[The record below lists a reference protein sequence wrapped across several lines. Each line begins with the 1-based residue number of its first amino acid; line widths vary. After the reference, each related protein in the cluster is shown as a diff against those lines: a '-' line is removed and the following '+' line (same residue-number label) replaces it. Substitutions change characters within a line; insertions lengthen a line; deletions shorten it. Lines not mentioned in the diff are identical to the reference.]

1 MKCMIKREKASYQM
15 KNMDLEIEN
24 EKIEFWMFGRRRDT
38 FLSRE
43 IGEKWDRNCVD
54 PIYRKS

>member
-43 IGEKWDRNCVD
+43 IREKWDRNCVD